1 MSHRKK
7 ALLKIIVLGD
17 SGVGKTSLMNMFVNK
32 SFSAQYK
39 ATIGADF
46 LTKEITVNDKQI
58 SLQIWD
64 TAGQERYQS
73 LGVAFYRGAD
83 ACCLVFDMTKP
94 KSFEDLASWKEDFLN
109 QANPRD
115 RDNFPFVVLA
125 NMCDR
130 ASERRVTEQ
139 DARAWCAEGRS
150 VPIPYFETSAKEGIN
165 VDQAFQHVCEL
176 ALAQERSQEETYVPQ
191 TVRMTQ
197 EKKQEEPSCC
207 S

>member
-1 MSHRKK
+1 
-7 ALLKIIVLGD
+7 
-17 SGVGKTSLMNMFVNK
+17 MNTFVDR

-46 LTKEITVNDKQI
+46 RTKDITVNDKQI

-94 KSFEDLASWKEDFLN
+94 KTFADLESWKEDFLQ
-109 QANPRD
+109 QAGPRD
-115 RDNFPFVVLA
+115 RDNFPFVVIA
-125 NMCDR
+125 NMCDK
-130 ASERRVTEQ
+130 ASERRVPEQ
-139 DARAWCAEGRS
+139 EVRDWCARS
-150 VPIPYFETSAKEGIN
+150 HGTPIPYFETSAKEGIN

-176 ALAQERSQEETYVPQ
+176 ALAQERSQEEAYIPQ
-191 TVRMTQ
+191 TLKVTQ
-197 EKKQEEPSCC
+197 EKKVDDQGCC
-207 S
+207 ATS